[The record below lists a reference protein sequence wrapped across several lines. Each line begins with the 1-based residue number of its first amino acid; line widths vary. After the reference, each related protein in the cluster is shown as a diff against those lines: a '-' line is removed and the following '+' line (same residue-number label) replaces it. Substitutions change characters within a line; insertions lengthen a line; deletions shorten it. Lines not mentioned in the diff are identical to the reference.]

1 MVIVLGLRRTFSSKR
16 LEEGCRSTIFGL
28 AIYTVRSDT
37 SLTSSLSESM
47 GFSLVHLGGWV
58 HLFIGLFQETTA
70 GLYM

>member
-1 MVIVLGLRRTFSSKR
+1 MVIVLGLRRTFSGKR

-28 AIYTVRSDT
+28 AIYTVRSD

-47 GFSLVHLGGWV
+47 GFSLVRLGGWV
-58 HLFIGLFQETTA
+58 HLFIGLFQDTTA